1 MMNTHPEWFKK
12 ALSIPK
18 EQKSIVVDDGAVHYQ
33 HWGDA
38 TKPGMV
44 LVHGSGSHSHWWD
57 FIAPLLLEDFQIS
70 AIDMSGMGD
79 SDHREDYSAQLY
91 AKEILSVA

>member
-1 MMNTHPEWFKK
+1 MVNSHPEWFKE

-18 EQKSIVVDDGAVHYQ
+18 EQRSINVDDGNVHYQ

-44 LVHGSGSHSHWWD
+44 LVNGSGSHSHWWD

-79 SDHREDYSAQLY
+79 SDHREDYSAQLP
-91 AKEILSVA
+91 IF

>member
-18 EQKSIVVDDGAVHYQ
+18 EQKSIDVDDGAVHYQ

-38 TKPGMV
+38 IN
-44 LVHGSGSHSHWWD
+44 LAW
-57 FIAPLLLEDFQIS
+57 F
-70 AIDMSGMGD
+70 
-79 SDHREDYSAQLY
+79 
-91 AKEILSVA
+91 